1 MNFDDF
7 IVNTQNLLF
16 CVQVVC
22 YLIVPLAFGWLLKNT
37 REHAKLNQA
46 LAKQEV
52 TLALEVKRLDSSD
65 HDLGRRLDSIDTRLD
80 DIAHDVKEILKRG
93 S

>member
-1 MNFDDF
+1 VNLNDF
-7 IVNTQNLLF
+7 AVNSQNLLF
-16 CVQVVC
+16 CVQIVC
-22 YLIVPLAFGWLLKNT
+22 YFLVPIAFGWLLKNT
-37 REHAKLNQA
+37 REHSKINQA

>member
-1 MNFDDF
+1 MSLTDF
-7 IVNTQNLLF
+7 IVSPQNLLF
-16 CVQVVC
+16 CVQILAYV
-22 YLIVPLAFGWLLKNT
+22 LVPVAFGWLLKNT
-37 REHAKLNQA
+37 REQSKLNQA

>member
-1 MNFDDF
+1 MSFSDLV
-7 IVNTQNLLF
+7 VNAGNLLF
-16 CVQVVC
+16 CVQILAYV
-22 YLIVPLAFGWLLKNT
+22 LVPLAFGWLLKNT
-37 REHAKLNQA
+37 REQAGINKA

-93 S
+93 A